1 MCDYVCVQLI
11 KMTKKKNVETYESL
25 AEQTLG
31 GAMYY
36 IICLFCFLSTFGAMM
51 GYSEIIHSSNI
62 ALLGQFIK
70 NDPEKL
76 KWASLGVTIGLF
88 FVFVMPYAYWKDL
101 SSLSWMSV
109 FSLVTF
115 GVIAV
120 IITVSGAL
128 VENPS
133 SNYKPLATKGIIS
146 AFGTL
151 SFAFVCTDSIF
162 PVYLGLRDR
171 TQLRWNKVMHTT
183 VACLGLL
190 YGVFA
195 SICYFLIPNLANY
208 VLNSPSI
215 SGKIEVNVA
224 KLLLNVTLLLT
235 FLTKIHVTRTYL
247 YSMIEKSLGPLSG
260 ISKKSFYILHMGS
273 TSATVVVSITLGILT
288 GDLMFIVSLTG
299 LLTSTAIGYVIPV
312 VILFKIK
319 TFKKIWNDFKEAFT
333 GNLKLIKRLK
343 NVVNFLFPI
352 LIFVFGVVG
361 FCVGV
366 PLTIIGYIDG
376 LQ

>member
-1 MCDYVCVQLI
+1 
-11 KMTKKKNVETYESL
+11 
-25 AEQTLG
+25 
-31 GAMYY
+31 
-36 IICLFCFLSTFGAMM
+36 M

-128 VENPS
+128 VENPVFTLKIGHFGTTSKNQNLNKKS